1 MVRKFKNSVSSY
13 NYYAKLLNKQLEKLS
28 KEAPES
34 RALERYKGEF
44 EELAKDTKPSNT
56 TKTLSNYARKLYKS
70 GALSLNSE
78 RRSKALAINK
88 INDLIGEDVLTSKNF
103 NAFFKFVDD
112 ARARGLGSLYTSTQL
127 VEAIKQAKNKGL
139 TADQIRTNIQ
149 YWEDKYIKYDKDGKM
164 IEPYSYKPLKVIS
177 GKRLENYRQKA
188 KDRVKREA
196 KRGY

>member
-1 MVRKFKNSVSSY
+1 MARKFKNSVSSY

-56 TKTLSNYARKLYKS
+56 TKALSNYARKLYKS
-70 GALSLNSE
+70 GALSLNTE

-127 VEAIKQAKNKGL
+127 IEAIKQAKDKRL